1 MRRISLLACCLLM
14 FSGCALMPTNKPL
27 PPSPAPIKRVVV
39 NERIDCPTPDAP
51 SVPPARA
58 TNAADATAEE
68 QALTSVTAQLAQR
81 IESLWAC
88 IARHNEKAGK

>member
-1 MRRISLLACCLLM
+1 
-14 FSGCALMPTNKPL
+14 MPTNKPL
-27 PPSPAPIKRVVV
+27 PPSPVPIKRVVV